1 MAFCPVRMKKCSL
14 KTSSRPHGR
23 HSQQQPDIVIAGQ
36 DANTGAQ
43 FDQTM
48 DGPQKIETT
57 WTLVETIPANNENG
71 FPADMSEFE
80 IPGSG
85 ACFPDPSGSGQGS
98 REGFRIP
105 MQVGKKE
112 MSAFWPTPTAL
123 PIQMIQD
130 IDLAFGTVAILGDGP
145 RPAAAP
151 ILNLPRQSRG
161 RPVPAPIMGNKR
173 RRFRLDHALFPIHRS
188 LGLPANLPFAGDTR
202 PGSIA
207 RRPMA
212 TERHDTCQDW
222 PRRQGPKRRDGGPQ
236 KSRPMTDED
245 YHGVAFGFDLAH
257 NLDNALRHARAGIH
271 QALRPLQ
278 GQPIV
283 TVAFPIGRRRIEPGV
298 GSQNRFDIVNGQIR
312 GGPKPALR
320 KRVVTLQYKS
330 VIHVLGD
337 QARRLIT
344 PQEAGA
350 MNNRMN
356 GPFFLRGHVGQ
367 RPRRVDGLRPA
378 FIR

>member
-1 MAFCPVRMKKCSL
+1 MPGPNEEMFVENVFP
-14 KTSSRPHGR
+14 RPHGR

-57 WTLVETIPANNENG
+57 WTLVETIPANNEHG
-71 FPADMSEFE
+71 FLADMSEFE

-130 IDLAFGTVAILGDGP
+130 IDQAFGTVAILGDGP

-161 RPVPAPIMGNKR
+161 RPVPAPIWGTSGDG
-173 RRFRLDHALFPIHRS
+173 FALTMLYSQSTVRSAFPRTFHS
-188 LGLPANLPFAGDTR
+188 PATR
-202 PGSIA
+202 VQVPSPDA
-207 RRPMA
+207 SMA
-212 TERHDTCQDW
+212 T
-222 PRRQGPKRRDGGPQ
+222 G
-236 KSRPMTDED
+236 
-245 YHGVAFGFDLAH
+245 
-257 NLDNALRHARAGIH
+257 
-271 QALRPLQ
+271 
-278 GQPIV
+278 
-283 TVAFPIGRRRIEPGV
+283 
-298 GSQNRFDIVNGQIR
+298 
-312 GGPKPALR
+312 
-320 KRVVTLQYKS
+320 
-330 VIHVLGD
+330 
-337 QARRLIT
+337 T
-344 PQEAGA
+344 P
-350 MNNRMN
+350 
-356 GPFFLRGHVGQ
+356 
-367 RPRRVDGLRPA
+367 
-378 FIR
+378 